1 MTATIQGKISVV
13 ALTIG
18 LEMAEMSAAIA
29 RQTTSMSAAI
39 DRQTAAMNA
48 GFREIIRF
56 VFSLKFVM

>member
-1 MTATIQGKISVV
+1 MTATIQEKISVV
-13 ALTIG
+13 ASMIG

-39 DRQTAAMNA
+39 DRQTAAMNV

-56 VFSLKFVM
+56 AFSL